1 MLGTVKKY
9 SLSKKRDAQV
19 FLLSIYQN
27 LVTLDYFTQ
36 IHALNI

>member
-9 SLSKKRDAQV
+9 SLSKKRDV